1 MFRDAVS
8 YPTTGDDGVGAVLIA
23 GGLLMI
29 AALLSLTSVFFLFLP
44 LFVAIAFH
52 VLVRGYY
59 IRVMRWTTRQP
70 DADAPPFDDWGEL
83 LKDGLQAALVA
94 LFYWIPALG
103 LFAMAILVAGLSG
116 IPEPG
121 TVVDALSTVTGLL
134 VLAGGLY
141 LVGILYLLP
150 AAVANFAYHD
160 DFSAAFEV
168 RELVEAVL
176 TEDYAVRWVFTM
188 VYQIV
193 AWPFVLLLYLFLVGF
208 FARAHV
214 GISVRRV
221 YGHGLRDGLDLEPRP
236 IPALEP
242 DEDAGEDGQPA
253 TRSDEAAGGGF
264 VDLGDLVEDPSR
276 PRGVPGPA
284 ADDEEEW
291 TDEFRERVDD
301 EGGSEDRT

>member
-23 GGLLMI
+23 GGLLLI
-29 AALLSLTSVFFLFLP
+29 AALLSATSIFFLLLP
-44 LFVAIAFH
+44 LFVAIAFY

-59 IRVMRWTTRQP
+59 VRVMRWTTRQP
-70 DADAPPFDDWGEL
+70 DADAPPFDDWGDL
-83 LKDGLQAALVA
+83 LKDGVQAALIA
-94 LFYWIPALG
+94 MFYWIPALG
-103 LFAMAILVAGLSG
+103 LFALAILVAGLSG

-121 TVVDALSTVTGLL
+121 AVVDALSTVTGLL

-160 DFSAAFEV
+160 DFNAAFQV
-168 RELVEAVL
+168 RELVGAVL
-176 TEDYAVRWVFTM
+176 TEDYAVRWVFSM

-193 AWPFVLLLYLFLVGF
+193 AWPFVLLLYLLLVGF

-242 DEDAGEDGQPA
+242 DEDAGDEGAPDTGPA
-253 TRSDEAAGGGF
+253 EASGGGF
-264 VDLGDLVEDPSR
+264 VDLGDLVDDPSR
-276 PRGVPGPA
+276 PQGVPGPA

-291 TDEFRERVDD
+291 TDEFRERFEDD
-301 EGGSEDRT
+301 GESDDRP